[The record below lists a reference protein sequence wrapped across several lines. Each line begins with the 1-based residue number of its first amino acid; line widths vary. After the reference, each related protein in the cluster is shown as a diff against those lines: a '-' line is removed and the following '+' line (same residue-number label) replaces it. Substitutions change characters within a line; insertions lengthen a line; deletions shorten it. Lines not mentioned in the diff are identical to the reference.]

1 MEISGGGGGG
11 GTKVDQ
17 PSSTKTTTETKSAE
31 PASPVRES
39 NAPESPTEESAPRSE
54 GVESLN
60 LDPAETVS
68 DPDSSENLVN
78 EQASVAEELSGGTES
93 TFPDDEEDVDTSEVD
108 SDATE
113 IETGAEPT
121 EGAADP
127 AAETSPEAAASSP
140 NTSELEVSVVA
151 EEEALAAIDAQ
162 FEAAGLPAIDP
173 AHRPETIDMTV
184 TPLETG
190 SQRTVQTFEDPTG
203 AYSGTFETVTDEN
216 GVVVERN
223 YQSTVVTEYSVL
235 RPSYDSEG
243 QMISDSATMRE
254 SMTRSVQELLQEDGT
269 FASSGEM
276 TFTIENPPD
285 EFGVFERSTVTGAYN
300 STDGEMAI
308 ERVASDGTVLQENR
322 FPVSTSVEEP
332 PALTD
337 EGPFQQTEQLVHL
350 PDGGTH
356 LESRI
361 TDQTSGYAGGQS
373 VVLDAQG
380 NPVTRTSVVETPQL
394 RDGVSGLAFME
405 VLGITSAANLM
416 EDNIG
421 PDPDYVSQTVT
432 VERFG
437 PDGQVSDTSKNQQH
451 TWTSQDQSAELSMID
466 RGRDLPREYVLT
478 RTEEGTTSSQSFIEG
493 TEDTVVSVEEV
504 DENGFRVVTIEA
516 DSSEAAEIITAEGQS
531 AQEAFSGETRMKE
544 EANLSDLQTILG
556 SQYDALLQ
564 SDPAFAELVTGLQDE
579 TFSILDL
586 QTSSTILNAEGERE
600 TMDSRGVSINL
611 NGQTHLLVTDGEGA
625 GLQMA
630 DGVRNFQQFDNA
642 GAAIQSAG
650 IIQGAAGELSSA
662 RRAAAAFED
671 VIVEGIGDVRR
682 LTRVRRAAGALTHNG
697 AMGAIGVVGDTIAA
711 IQAAGQGDTIEALLS
726 TGRAA
731 ENLGEMAPAFRAL
744 TTSTASL
751 EARTVGFAARSLGVA
766 GGLLVAGTG
775 AYDLVVNKDLG
786 GAFDVAAGLGGSGY
800 LLAAGSGGTLGLLG
814 TLSGWVGGA
823 GVIGGLVYDYS
834 DRHRLAPQQI

>member
-1 MEISGGGGGG
+1 MEIGGGGGS
-11 GTKVDQ
+11 TKVDR
-17 PSSTKTTTETKSAE
+17 PSSSSTTTETKSAE

-39 NAPESPTEESAPRSE
+39 KAPESPTQESAPRSE

-60 LDPAETVS
+60 LDPTETVS

-78 EQASVAEELSGGTES
+78 EQASVAEELSGGSES
-93 TFPDDEEDVDTSEVD
+93 TFPDDDGDDVDTSEID
-108 SDATE
+108 SAGSEPEPEAE
-113 IETGAEPT
+113 ITD
-121 EGAADP
+121 AADP
-127 AAETSPEAAASSP
+127 VSETSPEAAVSGP
-140 NTSELEVSVVA
+140 NPSEPEVSVVA

-162 FEAAGLPAIDP
+162 LEAAGLPAVDP

-184 TPLETG
+184 TELETG
-190 SQRTVQTFEDPTG
+190 GQRTVQTFEDPTG

-223 YQSTVVTEYSVL
+223 YQSTVVTEYSVPH
-235 RPSYDSEG
+235 PSYDAEG
-243 QMISDSATMRE
+243 QMISDSSTMRE
-254 SMTRSVQELLQEDGT
+254 SMTRSVQEVLQEDGT
-269 FASSGEM
+269 YASSGEM

-322 FPVSTSVEEP
+322 FPVSTSIEEP

-350 PDGGTH
+350 PDGGTR

-361 TDQTSGYAGGQS
+361 SDQTSGYAGGQS

-432 VERFG
+432 VDRFDA
-437 PDGQVSDTSKNQQH
+437 DGQVSGTSRSQQH

-478 RTEEGTTSSQSFIEG
+478 KTEEGTTSSQSFIEG
-493 TEDTVVSVEEV
+493 TEDTVVSAEEV
-504 DENGFRVVTIEA
+504 DENGFRVVTIDA
-516 DSSEAAEIITAEGQS
+516 DSSDAAEIITAEGQS

-556 SQYDALLQ
+556 PQYDALLQ

-600 TMDSRGVSINL
+600 TVDSRGVSINL
-611 NGQTHLLVTDGEGA
+611 NGQTHVLVTDGEGA
-625 GLQMA
+625 GLQIA
-630 DGVRNFQQFDNA
+630 DGVRSFQQFDNA
-642 GAAIQSAG
+642 GAAMESAG
-650 IIQGAAGELSSA
+650 IIHGAAGEISSA
-662 RRAAAAFED
+662 RRAVSAFED
-671 VIVEGIGDVRR
+671 VIVEGIGDVRQ

-711 IQAAGQGDTIEALLS
+711 IQAAGQGDTIEALIS

-775 AYDLVVNKDLG
+775 AYDLVVNKDVG
-786 GAFDVAAGLGGSGY
+786 GAFDVAAGLGSTGY
-800 LLAAGSGGTLGLLG
+800 LLAAGSGGTIGLLG
-814 TLSGWVGGA
+814 ALSGWVGGA

>member
-1 MEISGGGGGG
+1 
-11 GTKVDQ
+11 
-17 PSSTKTTTETKSAE
+17 
-31 PASPVRES
+31 
-39 NAPESPTEESAPRSE
+39 
-54 GVESLN
+54 
-60 LDPAETVS
+60 
-68 DPDSSENLVN
+68 
-78 EQASVAEELSGGTES
+78 
-93 TFPDDEEDVDTSEVD
+93 
-108 SDATE
+108 
-113 IETGAEPT
+113 
-121 EGAADP
+121 
-127 AAETSPEAAASSP
+127 
-140 NTSELEVSVVA
+140 
-151 EEEALAAIDAQ
+151 
-162 FEAAGLPAIDP
+162 
-173 AHRPETIDMTV
+173 
-184 TPLETG
+184 
-190 SQRTVQTFEDPTG
+190 
-203 AYSGTFETVTDEN
+203 
-216 GVVVERN
+216 
-223 YQSTVVTEYSVL
+223 
-235 RPSYDSEG
+235 
-243 QMISDSATMRE
+243 
-254 SMTRSVQELLQEDGT
+254 
-269 FASSGEM
+269 
-276 TFTIENPPD
+276 
-285 EFGVFERSTVTGAYN
+285 
-300 STDGEMAI
+300 
-308 ERVASDGTVLQENR
+308 
-322 FPVSTSVEEP
+322 
-332 PALTD
+332 
-337 EGPFQQTEQLVHL
+337 
-350 PDGGTH
+350 
-356 LESRI
+356 
-361 TDQTSGYAGGQS
+361 
-373 VVLDAQG
+373 
-380 NPVTRTSVVETPQL
+380 
-394 RDGVSGLAFME
+394 
-405 VLGITSAANLM
+405 
-416 EDNIG
+416 
-421 PDPDYVSQTVT
+421 
-432 VERFG
+432 
-437 PDGQVSDTSKNQQH
+437 
-451 TWTSQDQSAELSMID
+451 
-466 RGRDLPREYVLT
+466 
-478 RTEEGTTSSQSFIEG
+478 
-493 TEDTVVSVEEV
+493 
-504 DENGFRVVTIEA
+504 
-516 DSSEAAEIITAEGQS
+516 
-531 AQEAFSGETRMKE
+531 MKE

>member
-1 MEISGGGGGG
+1 MEIGGGGGS
-11 GTKVDQ
+11 TKVDR
-17 PSSTKTTTETKSAE
+17 PSSSSTTTETKSAE

-190 SQRTVQTFEDPTG
+190 GQRTVQTFEDPTG

-337 EGPFQQTEQLVHL
+337 EGPFQQT
-350 PDGGTH
+350 
-356 LESRI
+356 
-361 TDQTSGYAGGQS
+361 
-373 VVLDAQG
+373 
-380 NPVTRTSVVETPQL
+380 
-394 RDGVSGLAFME
+394 
-405 VLGITSAANLM
+405 
-416 EDNIG
+416 
-421 PDPDYVSQTVT
+421 
-432 VERFG
+432 
-437 PDGQVSDTSKNQQH
+437 
-451 TWTSQDQSAELSMID
+451 
-466 RGRDLPREYVLT
+466 
-478 RTEEGTTSSQSFIEG
+478 
-493 TEDTVVSVEEV
+493 
-504 DENGFRVVTIEA
+504 
-516 DSSEAAEIITAEGQS
+516 
-531 AQEAFSGETRMKE
+531 
-544 EANLSDLQTILG
+544 
-556 SQYDALLQ
+556 
-564 SDPAFAELVTGLQDE
+564 
-579 TFSILDL
+579 
-586 QTSSTILNAEGERE
+586 
-600 TMDSRGVSINL
+600 
-611 NGQTHLLVTDGEGA
+611 
-625 GLQMA
+625 
-630 DGVRNFQQFDNA
+630 
-642 GAAIQSAG
+642 
-650 IIQGAAGELSSA
+650 
-662 RRAAAAFED
+662 
-671 VIVEGIGDVRR
+671 
-682 LTRVRRAAGALTHNG
+682 
-697 AMGAIGVVGDTIAA
+697 
-711 IQAAGQGDTIEALLS
+711 
-726 TGRAA
+726 
-731 ENLGEMAPAFRAL
+731 
-744 TTSTASL
+744 
-751 EARTVGFAARSLGVA
+751 
-766 GGLLVAGTG
+766 
-775 AYDLVVNKDLG
+775 
-786 GAFDVAAGLGGSGY
+786 
-800 LLAAGSGGTLGLLG
+800 
-814 TLSGWVGGA
+814 
-823 GVIGGLVYDYS
+823 
-834 DRHRLAPQQI
+834 